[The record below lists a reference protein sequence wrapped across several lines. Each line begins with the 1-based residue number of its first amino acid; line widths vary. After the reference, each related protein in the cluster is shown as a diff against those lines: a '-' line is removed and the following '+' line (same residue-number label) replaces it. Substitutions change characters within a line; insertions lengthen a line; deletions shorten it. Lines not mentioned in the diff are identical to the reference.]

1 MKGQGTMKKTEVI
14 LVDDIDGSSADR
26 TISFAVNGVSFEI
39 DLNEE
44 HATELL
50 EDFAKW
56 ESHARRVGGRTAA
69 RRRGTSTGA
78 PSEASKIRAWA
89 QKKGIE
95 VSDRG
100 RIPAPVVERY
110 HAENA

>member
-1 MKGQGTMKKTEVI
+1 MKKTEVV

-26 TISFAVNGVSFEI
+26 TISFSVNGVAFEI

-44 HATELL
+44 HATDLL

-56 ESHARRVGGRTAA
+56 ESHARRVGGRTTT
-69 RRRGTSTGA
+69 RRRRSSSGSA
-78 PSEASKIRAWA
+78 PSEAAKIRAWA

-100 RIPAPVVERY
+100 RIPAPVVEQY
-110 HAENA
+110 HAEND

>member
-1 MKGQGTMKKTEVI
+1 MKKTEVI

-26 TISFAVNGVSFEI
+26 TISFSVNGVSFEI

-56 ESHARRVGGRTAA
+56 ESHARRVGGRATAT
-69 RRRGTSTGA
+69 RRRRASSGA
-78 PSEASKIRAWA
+78 PSEAAQIRAWA

-100 RIPAPVVERY
+100 RIPAPVVEKY
-110 HAENA
+110 PAENA

>member
-1 MKGQGTMKKTEVI
+1 MKKTEVI

-26 TISFAVNGVSFEI
+26 TITFAVNGVSFEI

-69 RRRGTSTGA
+69 PRRRRAAASA
-78 PSEASKIRAWA
+78 PSEAAQIRAWA
-89 QKKGIE
+89 QEEGIE

-100 RIPAPVVERY
+100 RIPTPIVEKY
-110 HAENA
+110 HAAKA